1 MSRRSAR
8 EAAYKLTFEYLFYN
22 KGNDTT
28 LELLTLDSS
37 LSDDDKDYINRV
49 YEGIQRDY
57 DKLYALISRHSGNFT
72 ADRIYKPDL
81 AAMILSAYELVNEPD
96 ISAAVS
102 ISSAIELVKKY
113 SSEKSNTFVNG
124 ILGAIN
130 KEVRG

>member
-1 MSRRSAR
+1 M
-8 EAAYKLTFEYLFYN
+8 
-22 KGNDTT
+22 
-28 LELLTLDSS
+28 LTLDSS

-57 DKLYALISRHSGNFT
+57 DKLYALISRHTGNFT

-81 AAMILSAYELVNEPD
+81 AAMILSAYELVNEPE